1 MAATG
6 GVRAMQSTV
15 TVHTQPSMAR
25 PGSPEQWGFGASLAS
40 VRPGSPYEQWGSPE
54 QPAAGDSFEQWGYS
68 LASAARRLLVRG
80 DWRAATGLL
89 REDVRSVSTCNS
101 AVSES

>member
-15 TVHTQPSMAR
+15 TVHTQPSVAR

-68 LASAARRLLVRG
+68 LASAARPEHAAS
-80 DWRAATGLL
+80 RAAP
-89 REDVRSVSTCNS
+89 RRSGPEHTRR
-101 AVSES
+101 AR